1 MIHLKAFVL
10 FLAVSFV
17 APERQSKDAESSG
30 KIRVVI
36 TGFETDEGNAKIAL
50 TNSAETFL
58 SRNVVK
64 GVSKAIVGGRSE
76 LDFEALPFG
85 TYAIAV
91 YHDENDNGEMDKNF
105 LGIPT
110 EDYGFSN
117 NARGTFGPPG
127 FDQAKF
133 QLESSEIT
141 VEIEVK

>member
-1 MIHLKAFVL
+1 MRSVSLILASLVLAFT
-10 FLAVSFV
+10 ASN
-17 APERQSKDAESSG
+17 PPDPIG

-36 TGFETDEGNAKIAL
+36 TGFDSDEGKAAIAL
-50 TNSAETFL
+50 SNSAETFL
-58 SRNVVK
+58 TRNVVK
-64 GVSKAIVGGRSE
+64 GVTVAITGGQAE
-76 LDFEALPFG
+76 YVFEDLPFG
-85 TYAIAV
+85 TYAVAV

-141 VEIEVK
+141 VEIVVK